1 MALEAI
7 MGLKS
12 PYIMHLAIYRSQESP
27 TDFSEEASFLKFGMD
42 FDTIKKIIEA
52 ALLAADQPLSINDLS
67 ALFTD
72 FSGEKSTE
80 KSVPKKDTSENDL
93 ETPSRDTLKEVLST
107 LREECESRSIELKE
121 VASGFQYQIRS
132 EYAEYIQ
139 RLWIERPVRY
149 SRALLETLAIIVYRQ
164 PITRG
169 EIEEIRGVSVASSTI
184 KTLRERRWIR
194 VLGHRD
200 VPGRPAIYGT
210 TREFLNYFGLKTLD
224 ELPPLSNIRNL
235 DSL

>member
-1 MALEAI
+1 
-7 MGLKS
+7 
-12 PYIMHLAIYRSQESP
+12 
-27 TDFSEEASFLKFGMD
+27 MD
-42 FDTIKKIIEA
+42 FDTVKMIIEA
-52 ALLAADQPLSINDLS
+52 ALLAAGRPLSIDDLS

-72 FSGEKSTE
+72 SFDEKSTE
-80 KSVPKKDTSENDL
+80 RSASKKDTSEK
-93 ETPSRDTLKEVLST
+93 TPSRKMLKEVLSV
-107 LREECESRSIELKE
+107 LGEECKSRSIELKE
-121 VASGFQYQIRS
+121 VASGFQYRIRS

-139 RLWIERPVRY
+139 RLWVERPVRY

-184 KTLRERRWIR
+184 KTLREREWIR

-210 TREFLNYFGLKTLD
+210 TREFLNYFGLKALD
-224 ELPPLSNIRNL
+224 ELPPLGSIKDL
-235 DSL
+235 DSLGIQP